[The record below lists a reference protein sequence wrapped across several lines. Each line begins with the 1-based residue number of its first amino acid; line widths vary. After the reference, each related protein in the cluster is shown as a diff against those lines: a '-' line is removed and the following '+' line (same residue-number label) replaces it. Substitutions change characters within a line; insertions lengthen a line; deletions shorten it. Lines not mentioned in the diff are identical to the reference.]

1 MRREHTE
8 SLPARPGP
16 IRRPQL
22 RIGRPANGAAGADR
36 AFTPLA
42 RVASSQSIQAG
53 QYAFPYHYIPE
64 ARKRLHLSRHW
75 GFAPSYM
82 AALGLVAERLRPVAE
97 AAGPDWRHIDIGC
110 GDGALVHYLS
120 RLHGLAEGQIAGVD
134 IDERAIAW
142 ARMFNPRAD
151 LHAGDMAA
159 LDGGY
164 HSASLI
170 EVLEHVPPDALPGFV
185 ADAARLLRPG
195 GLMVV
200 TVPSVEKKVA
210 EKHFQHFSFAQVRA
224 VLEPHFD
231 GLEVQG
237 FERQDWLTRT
247 LFALRLN
254 PVVRIDAPALNRLA
268 VRRLGRLHSQQSG
281 CGRLFVT
288 GRRKDG

>member
-1 MRREHTE
+1 MALTQE
-8 SLPARPGP
+8 SVVG
-16 IRRPQL
+16 
-22 RIGRPANGAAGADR
+22 GD
-36 AFTPLA
+36 
-42 RVASSQSIQAG
+42 QSIQAD

-82 AALGLVAERLRPVAE
+82 AALGLVADHLRPLAE

-110 GDGALVHYLS
+110 GDGALVHHLS

-200 TVPSVEKKVA
+200 TLPSVEKKVA
-210 EKHFQHFSFAQVRA
+210 DKHFQHFSFAHVRA

-231 GLEVQG
+231 VLVVQG
-237 FERQDWLTRT
+237 FERQDWLTRAI
-247 LFALRLN
+247 LALRLS
-254 PVVRIDAPALNRLA
+254 PVARIDAPVLNRIA
-268 VRRLGRLHSQQSG
+268 VRRLGRLHSQQRG

-288 GRRKDG
+288 GRRK

>member
-1 MRREHTE
+1 MALTKEIVV
-8 SLPARPGP
+8 G
-16 IRRPQL
+16 
-22 RIGRPANGAAGADR
+22 GD
-36 AFTPLA
+36 
-42 RVASSQSIQAG
+42 QSIQAD

-82 AALGLVAERLRPVAE
+82 AALGLVADRLRPVAE
-97 AAGPDWRHIDIGC
+97 EAGPDWRHIDIGC
-110 GDGALVHYLS
+110 GDGALVHHLT
-120 RLHGLAEGQIAGVD
+120 RVHGLAEGQIAGVD

-151 LHAGDMAA
+151 LHTGHMAG
-159 LDGGY
+159 LEGGY

-170 EVLEHVPPDALPGFV
+170 EVLEHVPPDALPDFV

-210 EKHFQHFSFAQVRA
+210 AKHFQHFSFDHIRA

-231 GLEVQG
+231 GLEVRG
-237 FERQDWLTRT
+237 FERQDWLTRA

-254 PVVRIDAPALNRLA
+254 PLARIDAPSLNRLA
-268 VRRLGRLHSQQSG
+268 LRRLGRLHARQAG

-288 GRRKDG
+288 GLRKEG